1 MGESLNFFTL
11 IIGWALKISY
21 IYPPNSTPYNDRKTI
36 AMSSP
41 ELESSIHYLEETND
55 PADAFFSYTVDD
67 TGEYGL
73 IKANK
78 EGLRLYAAEILKTS
92 QELEKGEEVEQ
103 PLFFSPRQ
111 WMFSETGYDLIAGV
125 LPQYRSRREILTGD
139 PGFRRRSGGHRR
151 QPVLLFVLMCIT
163 GALIMLVT
171 LKAFPN
177 LRLWVNIR

>member
-1 MGESLNFFTL
+1 
-11 IIGWALKISY
+11 
-21 IYPPNSTPYNDRKTI
+21 
-36 AMSSP
+36 MSP
-41 ELESSIHYLEETND
+41 LESSIHYLEETND

-78 EGLRLYAAEILKTS
+78 EGLRLYAAEILKKS
-92 QELEKGEEVEQ
+92 KELEETEHAER
-103 PLFFSPRQ
+103 PMFFSPRQ

-125 LPQYRSRREILTGD
+125 LPQYHSRREILTD
-139 PGFRRRSGGHRR
+139 HPGSRRNSSGRRR

-163 GALIMLVT
+163 GALIMLAT

>member
-1 MGESLNFFTL
+1 
-11 IIGWALKISY
+11 
-21 IYPPNSTPYNDRKTI
+21 
-36 AMSSP
+36 MSSP
-41 ELESSIHYLEETND
+41 ELDSSIHYLEETND

-67 TGEYGL
+67 TGEYGM

-78 EGLRLYAAEILKTS
+78 EGLRLYAAEILKKS
-92 QELEKGEEVEQ
+92 KELEEAGHTDR

-125 LPQYRSRREILTGD
+125 LPQYSSRREILTD
-139 PGFRRRSGGHRR
+139 HPAARRTSPGHRR

-163 GALIMLVT
+163 GALLMLAT
-171 LKAFPN
+171 LRAFPN

>member
-1 MGESLNFFTL
+1 
-11 IIGWALKISY
+11 
-21 IYPPNSTPYNDRKTI
+21 
-36 AMSSP
+36 MSSP

-55 PADAFFSYTVDD
+55 AADAFFSYTVDD

-78 EGLRLYAAEILKTS
+78 EGLRLYAAEILKKS
-92 QELEKGEEVEQ
+92 KELEDGEHAVQ
-103 PLFFSPRQ
+103 PLFFSPLQ

-125 LPQYRSRREILTGD
+125 LPQYSNRREILTD
-139 PGFRRRSGGHRR
+139 YPEIRRASGARRR
-151 QPVLLFVLMCIT
+151 QPVLLFLLMCIT
-163 GALIMLVT
+163 GALIMLAT

>member
-1 MGESLNFFTL
+1 
-11 IIGWALKISY
+11 
-21 IYPPNSTPYNDRKTI
+21 
-36 AMSSP
+36 MSSP

-55 PADAFFSYTVDD
+55 PADAFFSYTVDES
-67 TGEYGL
+67 GEYGL

-78 EGLRLYAAEILKTS
+78 EGLRLYAAEILKKS
-92 QELEKGEEVEQ
+92 KELEDTGQAKQ

-125 LPQYRSRREILTGD
+125 LPQYHSRREILTGC
-139 PGFRRRSGGHRR
+139 PVSRTGSPGHRR
-151 QPVLLFVLMCIT
+151 QPLLVFVLMCIT
-163 GALIMLVT
+163 GALLMLAT